1 MRRTRAFVVGL
12 LAAATAVVLP
22 AVPANAAPYCDRPNP
37 PPICNEDPGDPP
49 PPPPPP
55 SDKSPVG
62 ALESYQYLGG
72 AQLRVSGW
80 ASDANGG
87 PVRVRVRAYNY
98 DYGLFYADQ
107 YHAGRGGWVGF
118 STTVP
123 IPGTYGTHEFC
134 AYVEN
139 YRDWTTPVAPD
150 RLLGCHTYKVEP
162 PAPTGLTLSAST
174 HYTDSTIR
182 MSWLDNSWNEQ
193 RYHVSVNWISRGHDK
208 SCWEV
213 WDGEGLPPRC
223 MPSGT
228 AMRKDYTVTA
238 NPGTGRIY
246 FDATGLAPNTFFNI
260 IVNTVQDGRF
270 SPAATGGVK
279 TPE

>member
-87 PVRVRVRAYNY
+87 PVRVRIRAYNY

-139 YRDWTTPVAPD
+139 YRDWTTPVAAD

-162 PAPTGLTLSAST
+162 PAPTDLTLSAST
-174 HYTDSTIR
+174 HYTQSTVR

-193 RYHVSVNWISRGHDK
+193 RYQVSVNWIRTVYKASG
-208 SCWEV
+208 
-213 WDGEGLPPRC
+213 PPERI
-223 MPSGT
+223 PERRDFSV
-228 AMRKDYTVTA
+228 AA
-238 NPGTGRIY
+238 NPGSGRVY
-246 FDATGLAPNTFFNI
+246 FDATGLPANTFFNV

-270 SPAATGGVK
+270 SPAATGSVK
-279 TPE
+279 SPE